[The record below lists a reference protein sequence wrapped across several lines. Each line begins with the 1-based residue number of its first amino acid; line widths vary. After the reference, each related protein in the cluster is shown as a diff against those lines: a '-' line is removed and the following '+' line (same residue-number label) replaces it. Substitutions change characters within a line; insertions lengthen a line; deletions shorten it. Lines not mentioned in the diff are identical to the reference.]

1 MTPFI
6 DEFTSARKGFLVEAI
21 DNVLII
27 RFNRPEIRN
36 PLSCDVIDELSKFI
50 DEVTTSAA
58 SRIVFTGSGTAFA
71 SGADLREIGSLT
83 PFNVGEFAERGQSL
97 MKRIEDLPITT
108 VAAINGYCFG
118 GGLDLALA
126 CKKRVASHE
135 SLFCHPGVGL
145 GIITGWGGTQRLP
158 RLVGEGLA
166 MEMLLTASRLSAKEA
181 LRIGLVDTITED
193 VVMEALD

>member
-1 MTPFI
+1 
-6 DEFTSARKGFLVEAI
+6 
-21 DNVLII
+21 
-27 RFNRPEIRN
+27 
-36 PLSCDVIDELSKFI
+36 
-50 DEVTTSAA
+50 
-58 SRIVFTGSGTAFA
+58 
-71 SGADLREIGSLT
+71 
-83 PFNVGEFAERGQSL
+83 

-126 CKKRVASHE
+126 CKKRVASPDA
-135 SLFCHPGVGL
+135 LFCHPGVGL

>member
-1 MTPFI
+1 MTI
-6 DEFTSARKGFLVEAI
+6 STDELTSTRNGFLVEAI
-21 DNVLII
+21 DDALVI

-36 PLSCDVIDELSKFI
+36 PLSSDVIVGLSKLLGL
-50 DEVTTSAA
+50 VASSSA
-58 SRIVFTGSGTAFA
+58 SRIIFTGSGAAFA
-71 SGADLREIGSLT
+71 SGADLREIGNLT
-83 PFNVGEFAERGQSL
+83 PSNVREFAERGQSL

-126 CKKRVASHE
+126 CKKRFASHDT
-135 SLFCHPGVGL
+135 LFCHPGVGL